1 MPKLLLFYLV
11 IFLSNIIQ
19 CITGFAG
26 TVLAMP
32 FSLMLVG
39 YATAKPILN
48 VLGIAA
54 SIGVLL
60 NNYRYV
66 DKSEFF
72 KIVVV
77 MSIGIGGGMF
87 ISPHIT
93 ANPDWI
99 EKILGAVVIF
109 FAAYNAFIFFKK
121 KNKEPNK
128 VLSFLLLAG
137 AGLIHGLFVCGG
149 PLLVTYASSK
159 IKDTRKF
166 RATISAV
173 WVVLNSIILFV
184 DIKDGYFT
192 PRIIPNLTVCMVL
205 LFLAL
210 IVGEKLAKKL
220 SKNAFMILSYVL
232 MFDSGISLLVDFS

>member
-11 IFLSNIIQ
+11 VFLSNIVQ

-48 VLGIAA
+48 ILGIAA
-54 SIGVLL
+54 SIGVVLGH
-60 NNYRYV
+60 YKDI

-77 MSIGIGGGMF
+77 MSIGIVGGMF

-99 EKILGAVVIF
+99 EKILGAVVIV
-109 FAAYNAFIFFKK
+109 FALYNAYLFFKK
-121 KNKEPNK
+121 KEREPNK
-128 VLSFLLLAG
+128 VLSYILLIG

-149 PLLVTYASSK
+149 PLLVTYASTK
-159 IKDTRKF
+159 IKDTRQF

-173 WVVLNSIILFV
+173 WIVLNSIIMV
-184 DIKDGYFT
+184 IDIKDGYLT
-192 PRIIPNLTVCMVL
+192 PQIIPNLTVCMVL
-205 LFLAL
+205 LFVAL
-210 IVGEKLAKKL
+210 IVGEKLARKL
-220 SKNAFMILSYVL
+220 SKNAFMILSYIL
-232 MFDSGISLLVDFS
+232 MFDSGISLLVDF

>member
-1 MPKLLLFYLV
+1 MQKLLLFYLV

-48 VLGIAA
+48 LLGLAA
-54 SIGVLL
+54 SVGVLVRH
-60 NNYRYV
+60 YKDV

-72 KIVVV
+72 KIVVI

-99 EKILGAVVIF
+99 HKILGSVVIL
-109 FAAYNAFIFFKK
+109 FAVYNAYMFFKK
-121 KNKEPNK
+121 KEKEPNK
-128 VLSFLLLAG
+128 VLSFLLLVG
-137 AGLIHGLFVCGG
+137 AGLIHGVFVCGG
-149 PLLVTYASSK
+149 PLLVTYASGK
-159 IKDTRKF
+159 IKDTKKF

-173 WVVLNSIILFV
+173 WIVLNSIIMFA

-192 PRIIPNLTVCMVL
+192 PQLIPNLTVCMVL
-205 LFLAL
+205 LFVA
-210 IVGEKLAKKL
+210 IAVGEKLATKM
-220 SKNAFMILSYVL
+220 SKNTFMILSYFL
-232 MFDSGISLLVDFS
+232 MFDSGISLLLD

>member
-1 MPKLLLFYLV
+1 MEKLLLFYLV

-48 VLGIAA
+48 VLGLAA
-54 SIGVLL
+54 SIGVLAAH
-60 NNYRYV
+60 YKDV
-66 DKSEFF
+66 EKKEFF
-72 KIVVV
+72 KIIVI

-87 ISPHIT
+87 ISPYIT

-99 EKILGAVVIF
+99 HKIMGSVVIVFAVYNAVMFFMKKEAHLHKILS
-109 FAAYNAFIFFKK
+109 FI
-121 KNKEPNK
+121 
-128 VLSFLLLAG
+128 LLVG

-149 PLLVTYASSK
+149 PLLVTYASAK
-159 IKDTRKF
+159 IKDTKRF
-166 RATISAV
+166 RATLSAV
-173 WVVLNSIILFV
+173 WIVLNSIILFA

-192 PRIIPNLTVCMVL
+192 PKIIPNLTICMAL
-205 LFLAL
+205 LILAL
-210 IVGEKLAKKL
+210 AVGEKLAKKM
-220 SKNAFMILSYVL
+220 SKNVFLVLSYFL
-232 MFDSGISLLVDFS
+232 MFDSGVSLFID

>member
-1 MPKLLLFYLV
+1 MQSLLLFYLV
-11 IFLSNIIQ
+11 IFLSNIVQ

-39 YATAKPILN
+39 YSTAKPILN
-48 VLGIAA
+48 LLGLAA
-54 SIGVLL
+54 SIGVLVRH
-60 NNYRYV
+60 YKDV

-72 KIVVV
+72 KIVVI

-87 ISPHIT
+87 ISPYIT

-99 EKILGAVVIF
+99 HKILGSVVIL
-109 FAAYNAFIFFKK
+109 FAVYNGYMFWRKK
-121 KNKEPNK
+121 ERSPDK
-128 VLSFLLLAG
+128 VLSFLLLVG
-137 AGLIHGLFVCGG
+137 AGLIHGIFVCGG

-159 IKDTRKF
+159 IKDTKKF

-173 WVVLNSIILFV
+173 WIVLNTIIMFS

-192 PRIIPNLTVCMVL
+192 PQLIPNLTVCMVL
-205 LFLAL
+205 LFVA
-210 IVGEKLAKKL
+210 IVVGEKLASRM
-220 SKNAFMILSYVL
+220 SKNTFMVLSYIL
-232 MFDSGISLLVDFS
+232 MFDSGISLLLN